1 MHACTSAIVSCFY
14 PPTPSPLRHKINRA
28 PTLGPQLRAA
38 PPLNPCLATPQVKQV
53 KGRWHIIVDYK
64 QKWLPMRHHETQQ
77 DAFGKRGKSIFGA
90 AVFRWSEA
98 TQELEV
104 LNVRIA
110 CDDAHQNYY
119 HTVQM
124 IATTLD
130 IVAEVWSD
138 SSSDITATLQAD
150 GAGNFSGTATMIL
163 LPRTFLSRNV
173 RLVRAVISEV
183 GDGKNLVDTDFQQT
197 QMSLDQRIAGGAN
210 VETAQEILDNLD
222 ANPTAGTANAA
233 STWAAAWM
241 SQPRRRW
248 PSLLPALMRS
258 TTASTTKKVHG

>member
-1 MHACTSAIVSCFY
+1 M
-14 PPTPSPLRHKINRA
+14 
-28 PTLGPQLRAA
+28 
-38 PPLNPCLATPQVKQV
+38 

-64 QKWLPMRHHETQQ
+64 QKWLPMKHHETRQ

-130 IVAEVWSD
+130 IVAGWRRC
-138 SSSDITATLQAD
+138 
-150 GAGNFSGTATMIL
+150 G
-163 LPRTFLSRNV
+163 
-173 RLVRAVISEV
+173 
-183 GDGKNLVDTDFQQT
+183 
-197 QMSLDQRIAGGAN
+197 
-210 VETAQEILDNLD
+210 
-222 ANPTAGTANAA
+222 PTAPPTSRPRCRLTALGTSAA
-233 STWAAAWM
+233 R
-241 SQPRRRW
+241 P
-248 PSLLPALMRS
+248 P
-258 TTASTTKKVHG
+258 